1 MKFSIDFVGD
11 TAVEARLE
19 GLPDALREALR
30 RKVFGLTLMLEDY
43 IKNDKLSGQVLNV
56 VSGRLRRSIFSTTT
70 ETATSVEGT
79 VASSGDVKY
88 ARIHEYGFSGPETVR
103 AHSRTIK
110 QAFGRA
116 ISPKTVFVKEFSR
129 EMHMPERSFMRSA
142 LADKRE
148 EIKQGLADAIHEG
161 TR

>member
-1 MKFSIDFVGD
+1 MSDLPTIARSDLE
-11 TAVEARLE
+11 TAKPGLYLLE
-19 GLPDALREALR
+19 GPSRILFCVYNLRENT
-30 RKVFGLTLMLEDY
+30 FDH
-43 IKNDKLSGQVLNV
+43 D
-56 VSGRLRRSIFSTTT
+56 
-70 ETATSVEGT
+70 VE
-79 VASSGDVKY
+79 VRDL